1 MKIVIY
7 DVLGFSNNDIA
18 KIRSVASDATVVVS
32 AEEDLAIELK
42 DAEVFFGYHTPEV
55 FADADQLKWI
65 QATAAGMDVL
75 LSPEVKARNIL
86 VTNASGVH
94 APQVAEMA
102 WALTLS
108 IARGVALYVKQQREH
123 HWEWG
128 PLYDI
133 DGQTAGV
140 IGLGG
145 IGRRYARVAAA
156 FGMKVLA
163 VDAHAVSAPDFVD
176 SLWGMDRLDELI
188 ERADVILT
196 SCPYTD
202 ETHHLI
208 NAERIAKMKPTAIV
222 VNIARGGIIDEDAL
236 SVALLEGRIAGAGI
250 DVCETE
256 PLPSDSPLWDVPNLV
271 VTPHCGGLG
280 PARMGRLAQ
289 FFCENLRR
297 YLDAEPLRNVVDQE
311 KGYPV

>member
-7 DVLGFSNNDIA
+7 DVLGFSGSDIE
-18 KIRSVASDATVVVS
+18 KIRALAPDATVVVP
-32 AEEDLAIELK
+32 AEHDLADELR

-55 FADADQLKWI
+55 FANADKLKWI

-75 LSPEVKARNIL
+75 LSPEVKARDIL

-108 IARGVALYVKQQREH
+108 IARGVALYVRQQREH

-128 PLYDI
+128 PIYDI
-133 DGQTAGV
+133 DGRTAGV

-156 FGMKVLA
+156 FGMNVLA
-163 VDAHAVSAPDFVD
+163 VDAHPVSKPDFVD
-176 SLWGMDRLDELI
+176 SLWGMDRLDDLVET
-188 ERADVILT
+188 ADVILT
-196 SCPYTD
+196 SCPYTED
-202 ETHHLI
+202 THHLI
-208 NAERIAKMKPTAIV
+208 NGERIAKMKPTAIV
-222 VNIARGGIIDEDAL
+222 VNIARGGIVDEDAL
-236 SVALLEGRIAGAGI
+236 SEALLEGRIAGAGI

-256 PLPSDSPLWDVPNLV
+256 PLPPDSPLWDVPNLV
-271 VTPHCGGLG
+271 ITPHCGGLG

-289 FFCENLRR
+289 FFCENLQH
-297 YLDAEPLRNVVDQE
+297 YLDGDPLQNVVDQE
-311 KGYPV
+311 RGYPV